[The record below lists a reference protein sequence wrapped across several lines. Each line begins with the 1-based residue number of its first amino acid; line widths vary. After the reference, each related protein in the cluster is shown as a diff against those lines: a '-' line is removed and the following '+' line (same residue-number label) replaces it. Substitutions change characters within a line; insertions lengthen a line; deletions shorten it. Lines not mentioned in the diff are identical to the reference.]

1 MSKLTYIPFITL
13 LTREISRFIKVL
25 FQTLVTPI
33 IANLLY
39 LMVFGVSLGDQI
51 APIQGLSYFAFIIP
65 GLVMMSIIRNAFDNS
80 SGSIITS
87 KFCGEFEDY
96 KALPLSVSQI
106 AWALSIAGLVRGFL
120 VGMVVYVTS
129 VVLFYWNTSQ
139 VLHLSNMTLF
149 IFFSAISGLAFG
161 HLGIF
166 VTLYA
171 NTFEKVSSINTFI
184 LLPLTYLGGV
194 FFSLE
199 HIHPFW
205 QVVSQYNPLLY
216 LVNGMRYSIV
226 GVSDVPVDLSAYIS
240 VLMLVIFY
248 VLSHW
253 GLKNGSYQRW

>member
-1 MSKLTYIPFITL
+1 ML
-13 LTREISRFIKVL
+13 LKREISRFIKVL

-33 IANLLY
+33 ISNLLY

-80 SGSIITS
+80 SGSVVTS

-96 KALPLSVSQI
+96 KALPLTVTQI
-106 AWALSIAGLVRGFL
+106 SWALSIAALIRGFL
-120 VGMVVYVTS
+120 VGLVVFLTS
-129 VVLFYWNTSQ
+129 LVLYYLNTGQ
-139 VLHLSNMTLF
+139 LLVIHNIALF
-149 IFFSAISGLAFG
+149 TFFSAISGLAFG

-171 NTFEKVSSINTFI
+171 NTFEKVSSINTFA

-199 HIHPFW
+199 HLHPFW
-205 QVVSQYNPLLY
+205 QMLSRYNPLLY
-216 LVNGMRYSIV
+216 LVNGMRYSIT
-226 GVSDVPVDLSAYIS
+226 GISDVPVNISALVSMIML
-240 VLMLVIFY
+240 LMFY
-248 VLSHW
+248 ALSHW